1 MATAIVDVRTSS
13 SFTRKAAAL
22 ARRLLVFD
30 CSHGILWRDIMKVA
44 GELEQTPW
52 KPLGDRVV
60 RQPPTLP
67 EWQPLPHA
75 PSIEVNKQGQ
85 LRTNLPLPK

>member
-1 MATAIVDVRTSS
+1 
-13 SFTRKAAAL
+13 
-22 ARRLLVFD
+22 
-30 CSHGILWRDIMKVA
+30 MKVA
-44 GELEQTPW
+44 GEPEPAPW
-52 KPLGDRVV
+52 QPLGDRVV

-75 PSIEVNKQGQ
+75 PSIEINRQGQ